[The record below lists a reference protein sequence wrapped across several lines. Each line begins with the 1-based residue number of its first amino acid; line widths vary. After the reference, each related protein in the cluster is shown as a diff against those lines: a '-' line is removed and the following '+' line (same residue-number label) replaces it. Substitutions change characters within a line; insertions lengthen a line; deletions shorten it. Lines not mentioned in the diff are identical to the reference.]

1 MDDINE
7 GLKPILDF
15 KISFSY
21 NAKNEKAIKDIRGI
35 IPKGKCIVLCGE
47 SGCGKS
53 TILRCLNHLIPEFYE
68 GIFEGFIKIDGED
81 SVNKTIGEVG
91 NTL

>member
-47 SGCGKS
+47 SGCGK
-53 TILRCLNHLIPEFYE
+53 
-68 GIFEGFIKIDGED
+68 
-81 SVNKTIGEVG
+81 
-91 NTL
+91 